1 MAESLGQIP
10 FGEFKGVDIEDVP
23 SDYLEWISGETWFM
37 TREPKLYE
45 NIKKELKYR
54 ERFGGP
60 DEEQI

>member
-10 FGEFKGVDIEDVP
+10 FGKYKDRDIEDVP
-23 SDYLEWISGETWFM
+23 NSYLIWISGEEWFI

-54 ERFGGP
+54 NQFDLHIK
-60 DEEQI
+60 DE